1 MITIKKNGQ
10 KVWVTF
16 TYSPGYT
23 VDHVSISGEW
33 NAWEDEP
40 MKQKKSG
47 DYYITKIFK
56 LGDSFQFGYKVN
68 GKDWITEEECTSV
81 PSPYASH
88 NSLITL

>member
-1 MITIKKNGQ
+1 MITIKNNGQ

-16 TYSPGYT
+16 TYTPVNT
-23 VDHVSISGEW
+23 VDHVALSGEW
-33 NAWEDEP
+33 SGWKEEP

-47 DYYITKIFK
+47 DYFITKVFK
-56 LGDSFQFGYKVN
+56 PGVSFQFGYKVN
-68 GKDWITEEECTSV
+68 GKDWITEEDCTSV